1 MSTSR
6 LMKPREQWTFDS
18 MSSRLYGGY
27 EEEEQ
32 EIALAAKSLL
42 ISRAERTES
51 KLGKRTPISIPPRQ
65 KYRTTKA

>member
-1 MSTSR
+1 MDIR
-6 LMKPREQWTFDS
+6 FDELATL
-18 MSSRLYGGY
+18 RGY

-42 ISRAERTES
+42 IIRAERTES